1 MSIWALVSWQ
11 PSFFELALI
20 WGWKSDVRRRHR
32 ATKKAESRIKGR
44 WERKTSVMEEDFGMD
59 PAGPRVASSHSEG
72 KAPREGHDVASA
84 GRGRFAGL

>member
-1 MSIWALVSWQ
+1 MG
-11 PSFFELALI
+11 EEN
-20 WGWKSDVRRRHR
+20 H
-32 ATKKAESRIKGR
+32 
-44 WERKTSVMEEDFGMD
+44 SVMEEDFGMD